1 MACLL
6 IHGLRNQNLPR
17 YQVFYPRYASG
28 KASKKGIL
36 QTSQLFGFNAVS
48 WPLRR
53 RLHLLVQQKTSL
65 NQGRMIKV
73 SRIYY
78 HLFVFRF
85 SSVSLITHKNYSQ
98 LVLVLQR
105 AENTLEWKKIVKVK
119 ILMLSKWAG
128 ENKRG
133 KVFRKF
139 AELHFVFV

>member
-1 MACLL
+1 MLNFFLSATISNQIYMACLL

-98 LVLVLQR
+98 LVFGTPEGRKHIRV
-105 AENTLEWKKIVKVK
+105 KKK
-119 ILMLSKWAG
+119 L
-128 ENKRG
+128 
-133 KVFRKF
+133 
-139 AELHFVFV
+139 

>member
-85 SSVSLITHKNYSQ
+85 SLVSLITHKNYSQ
-98 LVLVLQR
+98 LVFGTPEGRKHIRV
-105 AENTLEWKKIVKVK
+105 KKNCK
-119 ILMLSKWAG
+119 SKDTNAFKMGWG
-128 ENKRG
+128 E
-133 KVFRKF
+133 
-139 AELHFVFV
+139 

>member
-1 MACLL
+1 MDSETKTCPGIRFSIPDML
-6 IHGLRNQNLPR
+6 QEKP
-17 YQVFYPRYASG
+17 V
-28 KASKKGIL
+28 KKGIL

-53 RLHLLVQQKTSL
+53 RLHLLVQQNTSL

-85 SSVSLITHKNYSQ
+85 SSVSLITHKTILSWF
-98 LVLVLQR
+98 LVLQR